1 MRKILGSIACWVA
14 VDGLLHIE
22 TSFGIVVVARCCG
35 CSHLGATAV
44 ALAFGIGKE
53 IYDKFAPGHSASWH
67 DIICDLVG
75 IAIGNLCTP

>member
-22 TSFGIVVVARCCG
+22 TSFALVVVARCCG
-35 CSHLGATAV
+35 CSHLAATAV
-44 ALAFGIGKE
+44 ALACGIGKE

-67 DIICDLVG
+67 DIICDIVG
-75 IAIGNLCTP
+75 IALGNLCTP